1 MKQNSENTED
11 LDRDQAEENDY
22 MNGNAAGVQ
31 QVGQSTQLNVPSGSQ
46 ANVGQPTVEAP
57 DAVPQ

>member
-22 MNGNAAGVQ
+22 MNGNAAP
-31 QVGQSTQLNVPSGSQ
+31 VGQSTQLNVPNLVLPQGLVPQ
-46 ANVGQPTVEAP
+46 RDVEAP